1 MSRART
7 FMTSSL
13 FALGLTL
20 LGRVEAMT
28 VIDPTNLI
36 QNTLTA
42 LRTLEM
48 TNNQLSQLQNE
59 TRMLLNQAQH
69 LASLDFN
76 VVDRLRLSIARSEQ
90 LLAQA
95 QGLAYEVT
103 RLDQEF
109 ARLYPEQYVQTITA
123 TQLAQQRLERWNQ
136 QRQGLHTALR
146 VQGQVAQNLDVDQTI
161 LTDLVAQ
168 SQSAVGSLQAS
179 QATNQ
184 LLALQAK
191 QAIQAQ
197 QMALTQNRAMALDQ
211 ARQVADEQ
219 EAREQ
224 RRRFMGG
231 GTPYTP
237 RPVRMFGP

>member
-1 MSRART
+1 MA
-7 FMTSSL
+7 SSL

-76 VVDRLRLSIARSEQ
+76 VVNRLRLSIARSER

-123 TQLAQQRLERWNQ
+123 TQLAQQRLERWSQ

-146 VQGQVAQNLDVDQTI
+146 MQGQVAQNLDVDQTI

>member
-1 MSRART
+1 MSRFRPCVAP
-7 FMTSSL
+7 SL
-13 FALGLTL
+13 FLLGLAL
-20 LGRVEAMT
+20 LGRAEAMT

-42 LRTLEM
+42 VRTLEM
-48 TNNQLSQLQNE
+48 TNNQVNQLQNE
-59 TRMLLNQAQH
+59 TRMLLNQARH

-76 VVDRLRLSIARSEQ
+76 VIDRLNLSITRSEQ
-90 LLAQA
+90 LLTQA
-95 QGLAYEVT
+95 QGLAFEVT
-103 RLDQEF
+103 RLDREF
-109 ARLYPEQYVQTITA
+109 ARLYPNQYVQTITGG
-123 TQLAQQRLERWNQ
+123 QLAQQRLERWSQ
-136 QRQGLHTALR
+136 HRQGLHTALR
-146 VQGQVAQNLDVDQTI
+146 MQGQVAQNLDMDQTV
-161 LTDLVAQ
+161 LAELVAH

-197 QMALTQNRAMALDQ
+197 QMALTQNRAVALDH

-224 RRRFMGG
+224 RRRFMRS

-237 RPVRMFGP
+237 RPVRLFGP

>member
-1 MSRART
+1 
-7 FMTSSL
+7 MTSSL

>member
-7 FMTSSL
+7 YMASSL

-76 VVDRLRLSIARSEQ
+76 VVNRLRLSIARSER

-123 TQLAQQRLERWNQ
+123 TQLAQQRLERWSQ

-146 VQGQVAQNLDVDQTI
+146 MQGQVAQNLDVDQTI

>member
-1 MSRART
+1 MNRSTIALAPT
-7 FMTSSL
+7 L
-13 FALGLTL
+13 LVLGLML
-20 LGRVEAMT
+20 FGRAEAMT

-36 QNTLTA
+36 QNSLTA
-42 LRTLEM
+42 VRTLEM

-59 TRMLLNQAQH
+59 TRMLLNQARH
-69 LASLDFN
+69 LASLDYN
-76 VVDRLRLSIARSEQ
+76 VISRLSLSIARSEQ

-103 RLDQEF
+103 RLDREF
-109 ARLYPEQYVQTITA
+109 AQLYPEQYAQTVTGA
-123 TQLAQQRLERWNQ
+123 HLALQGLERWSQ
-136 QRQGLHTALR
+136 QRHGLHTALR
-146 VQGQVAQNLDVDQTI
+146 VQGQVAQNLDMDQSV

-168 SQSAVGSLQAS
+168 SQSAVGALQAS

-184 LLALQAK
+184 FLALQAK

-197 QMALTQNRAMALDQ
+197 QMALTQNRAMALEQ

-224 RRRFMGG
+224 RRRFMSS

-237 RPVRMFGP
+237 RPVRLFGP

>member
-1 MSRART
+1 MNRSRTALAL
-7 FMTSSL
+7 SL
-13 FALGLTL
+13 LVLGLTPP
-20 LGRVEAMT
+20 GRAEAMT

-36 QNTLTA
+36 QNSLTA
-42 LRTLEM
+42 VRTLEM

-59 TRMLLNQAQH
+59 TQMLLNQARH
-69 LASLDFN
+69 LASLDYN
-76 VVDRLRLSIARSEQ
+76 VVNRLRLSIARSEQ

-103 RLDQEF
+103 RLDREF
-109 ARLYPEQYVQTITA
+109 ARLYPEQYGQTVTGA
-123 TQLAQQRLERWNQ
+123 HLTRQRLERWSQ
-136 QRQGLHTALR
+136 QRHGLHTALR
-146 VQGQVAQNLDVDQTI
+146 VQGQVAQNLDLDQSV

-184 LLALQAK
+184 FLALQAK

-197 QMALTQNRAMALDQ
+197 QMALTQNRAMALEQ

-224 RRRFMGG
+224 RRRFMGS

-237 RPVRMFGP
+237 RPVRLFGP

>member
-1 MSRART
+1 MA
-7 FMTSSL
+7 SSL
-13 FALGLTL
+13 FALGLTM

-76 VVDRLRLSIARSEQ
+76 VVNRLRLSIARSEQ

-123 TQLAQQRLERWNQ
+123 TQLAQQRLERWSQ

-146 VQGQVAQNLDVDQTI
+146 MQGQVAQNLDVDQTI

>member
-7 FMTSSL
+7 YMASSL
-13 FALGLTL
+13 FALGLTM

-76 VVDRLRLSIARSEQ
+76 VVNRLRLSIARSEQ

-123 TQLAQQRLERWNQ
+123 TQLAQQRLERWSQ

-146 VQGQVAQNLDVDQTI
+146 MQGQVAQNLDVDQTI

>member
-7 FMTSSL
+7 YMASSL

-76 VVDRLRLSIARSEQ
+76 VVNRLRLSIARSEQ

-109 ARLYPEQYVQTITA
+109 ARLYPEHYVQTITA
-123 TQLAQQRLERWNQ
+123 TQLAQQRLERWSQ

-146 VQGQVAQNLDVDQTI
+146 MQGQVAQNLDVDQTI